1 MSDDRQ
7 QGLLKAIQDL
17 KTKDLSP
24 DKIKKLLEK
33 IGEIGNK
40 NLSDDLI
47 PLIDKYENNKDLLFV
62 LRETMSKL
70 GITPYLLNEEGIKE
84 EDANQVDGAIHKYEL
99 AVKLDPTYHWA
110 WYNLGRMLDR
120 KNLTEKAIEMYK
132 KALEVN
138 ENYGDAWNNL
148 GNIYSRINRFSLAK
162 EAYERS
168 YNCPTYDSKHFPY
181 FNLGLL
187 YDKVEDQEKAIEYYL
202 KAIEMKND
210 YAKAYYNLGVSYKK
224 IGGAEN
230 MEKAMEAFSET
241 IKLDSTYINDIRDKG
256 IIIEE
261 LMALEI
267 IKKLE
272 KYEPYEIF

>member
-17 KTKDLSP
+17 KTKDLAP
-24 DKIKKLLEK
+24 EKIKELLQK
-33 IGEIGNK
+33 IGEIGSNA
-40 NLSDDLI
+40 LADDLVS
-47 PLIDKYENNKDLLFV
+47 LIDKYEHDKELLFV

-70 GITPYLLNEEGIKE
+70 DITPYFLNEEGIKE
-84 EDANQVDGAIHKYEL
+84 EDADRVDGAIHKYEL
-99 AVKLDPTYHWA
+99 AVKLDPSYHWA

-120 KNLTEKAIEMYK
+120 KKFTDKAIEMYK

-148 GNIYSRINRFSLAK
+148 GNIYSRINRFSLAR

-181 FNLGLL
+181 YNLGLL
-187 YDKVEDQEKAIEYYL
+187 FDKVEDQEKAIEYYL
-202 KAIEMKND
+202 KAIEIKKD
-210 YAKAYYNLGVSYKK
+210 YAKAYFNLGVSYKK
-224 IGGAEN
+224 IGGGKN

-241 IKLDSTYINDIRDKG
+241 IKIDSTFINDIRDKG

-261 LMALEI
+261 LMAIEI

-272 KYEPYEIF
+272 KYEASDIF